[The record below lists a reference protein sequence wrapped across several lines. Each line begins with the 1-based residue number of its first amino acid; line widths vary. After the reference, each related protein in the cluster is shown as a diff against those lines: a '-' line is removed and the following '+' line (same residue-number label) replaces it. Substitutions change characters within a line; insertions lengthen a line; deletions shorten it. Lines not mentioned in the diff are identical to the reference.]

1 MDEAVLTPTAEKSK
15 APKPREGWFFNPY
28 VQLLLSIILS
38 AAAQIF
44 MKLGSSGISEMWLG
58 FEGLRSGWM
67 WLGFAAMVGSL
78 FFWLY
83 GLKYVPLNIA
93 YNLAG
98 LVQVLV
104 PVASWLFLGE
114 KIGLLRGSGILLVC
128 AGVFVVARPLMRM
141 EESL

>member
-1 MDEAVLTPTAEKSK
+1 MDEAVLTPTAEKPEC
-15 APKPREGWFFNPY
+15 PKPRTGWFFNPY
-28 VQLLLSIILS
+28 IQLLISIVLA

-67 WLGFAAMVGSL
+67 WLGFGALVASL

-83 GLKYVPLNIA
+83 GLRYVPLIIA
-93 YNLAG
+93 FNLAG

-104 PVASWLFLGE
+104 PVGSWLFLGE
-114 KIGLLRGSGILLVC
+114 KIGLMRGSGILLVC
-128 AGVFVVARPLMRM
+128 AGVFVVARPLMQV
-141 EESL
+141 EEKL